1 MLDPNFQDPSQQR
14 RLSDQKLE
22 AIRLLMDQTVSN
34 PDMENINKLKDIM
47 GVPSEPSEYNT
58 TEWLKINYYFLSVL
72 SIIEYGKTGDENH
85 KNTMYQLV
93 TISRSLCDRSQ
104 TVTSPLYEGGFSCMI
119 AVWRTLT

>member
-58 TEWLKINYYFLSVL
+58 TE
-72 SIIEYGKTGDENH
+72 
-85 KNTMYQLV
+85 
-93 TISRSLCDRSQ
+93 
-104 TVTSPLYEGGFSCMI
+104 
-119 AVWRTLT
+119 